1 MTRPLLVLAFLV
13 LACLSSNRLYADNSL
28 ISIDSLFS
36 VSGDET
42 QNRYQSI
49 VDKYSTPNGPGIAVL
64 VSRNGKILYK
74 GAAGLANIELDL
86 PLTTKSAFRI
96 GSLTKQF
103 TAAAIMM
110 LQEQGKLSLQDDIHK
125 YIPDFPTEKNT
136 VTIEHLLN
144 HTSGIANYTNDIE
157 LLKKEV
163 QSPKKLNE
171 VLERFAKHPM
181 VSNAGEAMQY
191 SNTGYVL
198 LGKIIEV
205 ASGQPYSDFIEKNIF
220 KKLSMKSSH
229 FSRSN
234 ITSNEVNG
242 YDVTPQ
248 GFSKPP
254 HIDMSWVHAAGAL
267 RSSVEDLDIWFNALR
282 SGKLISNNSYQQ
294 MITPFKLNDGSLS
307 NYGFGLAMSNI
318 WGYEIIS
325 HDGGIPG
332 FTSNSTYLPNEDLYV
347 AVLANASNINS
358 PLISKLLIAN
368 ALDIKLPKFESVE
381 LDETIIN
388 PLLGRYKIDSIHWE
402 GKFFVEN
409 GKLYTQ
415 PDKGYKQEVLPMS
428 NNSFYYE
435 NTLTYFVINKDSKG
449 QYAVELY
456 DEFSREPLHGKKR

>member
-1 MTRPLLVLAFLV
+1 MTRPLLALAFIA

-28 ISIDSLFS
+28 ISVDTLFS

-42 QNRYQSI
+42 QNRYQAI
-49 VDKYSTPNGPGIAVL
+49 VDKYATPNGPGIAVL

-74 GAAGLANIELDL
+74 SAAGLANIERRLV
-86 PLTTKSAFRI
+86 LTTESAFRI

-110 LQEQGKLSLQDDIHK
+110 LQEQGKLSIQDDIHK

-136 VTIEHLLN
+136 VTIEHLLT

-163 QSPKKLNE
+163 QVSKKLDE
-171 VLERFAKHPM
+171 VLERFAEHPM
-181 VSNAGEAMQY
+181 VSDTGEAKQY
-191 SNTGYVL
+191 SNTGYIL

-220 KKLSMKSSH
+220 KRLGMTSSH

-234 ITSNEVNG
+234 ITPNEVNG
-242 YDVTPQ
+242 YDMAPQ

-282 SGKLISNNSYQQ
+282 SGNLISNNSYQK

-307 NYGFGLAMSNI
+307 HYGFGLAMSNI

-332 FTSNSTYLPNEDLYV
+332 FTSNSTYLPHEDLYV
-347 AVLANASNINS
+347 TVLANASNTNS

-368 ALDIKLPKFESVE
+368 AQDIKLPTFESVE
-381 LDETIIN
+381 LDETVIK

-402 GKFFVEN
+402 GDFFLEN

-415 PDKGYKQEVLPMS
+415 HDKGHKQEVLPMS

-449 QYAVELY
+449 QYAVQLY
-456 DEFSREPLHGKKR
+456 NEFSREPLHGNKK